1 MRYFSDD
8 IMMCIFEYLNYEE
21 MFYKD
26 KSILSK
32 NIHKITKLLLIQ
44 TKLNNEISHKFLSL
58 CWEEEE
64 LKNIPIILYK
74 PFKMG
79 QSLKTRLFNM
89 FDSKNP
95 HKKLFV
101 ANIYKN
107 ELTFMV
113 NPILDQILWVE
124 YIGNKLNYNIYT
136 RM

>member
-1 MRYFSDD
+1 MLYFSDD

-32 NIHKITKLLLIQ
+32 NIHKIAKLLLIQ

-64 LKNIPIILYK
+64 LKNTPIILYK

-79 QSLKTRLFNM
+79 HSLKTRLFNI
-89 FDSKNP
+89 FDSKMP
-95 HKKLFV
+95 HKKLFI

-107 ELTFMV
+107 ELSFMV

-136 RM
+136 RV

>member
-1 MRYFSDD
+1 
-8 IMMCIFEYLNYEE
+8 MCIFEYLNYEE

-32 NIHKITKLLLIQ
+32 NIHKISKSLLNQ
-44 TKLNNEISHKFLSL
+44 TKLNNEISIKFLSL

-64 LKNIPIILYK
+64 LKNTPIILYK
-74 PFKMG
+74 PFKIG
-79 QSLKTRLFNM
+79 QSLKTRLFNI

-95 HKKLFV
+95 HKKLFI

-107 ELTFMV
+107 ELSFMV
-113 NPILDQILWVE
+113 KPVLDQILWVE
-124 YIGNKLNYNIYT
+124 YIGNKLNYQIYT